1 MDQPT
6 SQQGGGMGAP
16 APKSQTV
23 QTGQLVDAKGLPTTA
38 FAQVRASLVV
48 TNTPDPTRTTLANR
62 MGQREKMHN
71 PQDLIALA
79 QHVQTADSHTKAI
92 ASGKL
97 DLISRQIKQLQEEA
111 RTVLENA
118 KQDMDLAHAKCNFQ
132 RRPGAT
138 YHLYKKNVAGPGED
152 EQWEKFF
159 SMLSPAEWSG
169 HPPHGHLGSYRLE
182 YDMSWTPLEKIPE
195 RDASRTFN
203 PVLLGLTNGQVD
215 SNDTQLRLTLI

>member
-1 MDQPT
+1 MDQQSTMSTAGP
-6 SQQGGGMGAP
+6 AAA
-16 APKSQTV
+16 APKTV
-23 QTGQLVDAKGLPTTA
+23 QTGQLIGTDGQLTTA
-38 FAQVRASLVV
+38 FAQVRDSLVV
-48 TNTPDPTRTTLANR
+48 TSNPMNGTTLANR

-71 PQDLIALA
+71 PQDLIELA
-79 QHVQTADSHTKAI
+79 RHVQTADSHTKAI

-111 RTVLENA
+111 RQVLVNA

-132 RRPGAT
+132 RRPGST
-138 YHLYKKNVAGPGED
+138 YHLYKKNVAAEGE
-152 EQWEKFF
+152 EPVWEKFF

-182 YDMSWTPLEKIPE
+182 YDMSWTPLEKIEE

-203 PVLLGLTNGQVD
+203 PVLLGLTDSQVE
-215 SNDTQLRLTLI
+215 SNPEQLRLTLI